1 MRTHSPAPPVRKRA
15 LNLKDHGLDFVDVPR
30 VFEGATYTFEDAR
43 FDYGEQRFETLG
55 LLAGVPVS
63 IVHTES
69 EDEIRLISLRKA
81 TKREANIYFQHV
93 QD

>member
-1 MRTHSPAPPVRKRA
+1 MRFIGSERNGASK
-15 LNLKDHGLDFVDVPR
+15 LKAHGLDFADAPR
-30 VFEGATYTFEDAR
+30 VFEAATFSFEDAR
-43 FDYGEQRFETLG
+43 FDLREQRFQTLG

-69 EDEIRLISLRKA
+69 EDEIRVISFRKA
-81 TKREANIYFQHV
+81 TQRETSIYRQQV